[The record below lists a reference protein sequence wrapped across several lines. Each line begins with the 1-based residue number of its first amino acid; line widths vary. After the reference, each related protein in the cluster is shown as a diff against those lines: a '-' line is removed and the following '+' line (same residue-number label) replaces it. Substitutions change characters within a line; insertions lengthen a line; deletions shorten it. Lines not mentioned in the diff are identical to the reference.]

1 MSREWT
7 AKWIGRQDGDTF
19 NPVFFKD
26 FTVDFP
32 ISRAMFNIT
41 ALGVFEAYINGQ
53 RVGDAY
59 LTPYQTGDKDGVP
72 YYAYDITDLLYA
84 GQESPSNSIDVFL
97 GQGWNDDD
105 KRIALRAEVVLERSG
120 EPAEEALAMEFDEL
134 EAEPGDYADEDDYE
148 LFDEHEI
155 ESFIKEDDPFE
166 ASDDLLNELIGDD
179 APVFDDAPA
188 LYDAPAFDDALS
200 FDDAPELPGLP
211 ETMDMPDTLAG
222 REYRSRTR
230 RMRRWNLELVQD
242 PEQEAAKELL
252 ADIEPDFEII
262 SEPEDVP
269 VVPKETKPDEVISE
283 DDLFSE
289 DDLQGLMDDSVFM
302 DEIPEDLDEMPL
314 DVLEELEGMSQ
325 EAPSAFVPKE
335 DLLEFV
341 PQEEAQVEKEER
353 GFSDSMPE
361 MDMTEDE
368 IQSILA
374 EQEKELSAAIPTYSE
389 SIPEKIVVPDLFAED
404 DLEEALG
411 DAGDLMFDEAAPEEV
426 DSLVDELAAEFGEE
440 PAVTVQEPVEAIE
453 ELSETA
459 EASSELTP
467 EEASWNDDVEGQ
479 VSFDFI
485 GKIQAIM
492 DEEKAAKAAAEAMQ
506 ESEAEEAVE
515 EAIPAEAVQE
525 EAVPEAVVQEEAA
538 PVEAPPAEAAPV
550 EAMPVEAAPVED
562 VPVETV
568 PVTVEAVKAAE
579 ETVGVEDSDFTE
591 ELFDESILE
600 EFPEEEL
607 TEDIFD
613 EISDE
618 IFEEA
623 SDEIPVEAAVDAA
636 EEVIEDAEDEIP
648 FEIEEI
654 VVETEEPVNKAVEEV
669 PEAAEEVIEEVF
681 EEPAEEIVLEEA
693 VEEAVEAPVE
703 EAVEEPVKKQGFFK
717 KHFKAFD
724 LAKKIGLTLDD
735 EEEPE
740 PEEPDAVDLPEE
752 VDEYDE
758 YDDMDL
764 SKLDELGEL
773 FTDTSQLADMEA
785 VLAGLDS
792 VPGASKA
799 SAASGPMGDVELPA
813 FEDLFAEADSLAVDK
828 AMSLEETFFAD
839 DAVGTNDAV
848 DADEVLDADLDAA
861 LEEALSDELPEE
873 LLSEEA
879 LPEEASLEETIEA
892 ESEAEAPEEAIAEEE
907 LEAEPQEDVPE
918 EETAEIE
925 PEAEIEAEV
934 AEGVIPVPVILPGAE
949 EEAGAEEETAEE
961 TVTEEAVEEA
971 QEQEEEAVEEA
982 QKQEEAAE
990 EPIVVI
996 GTDETWGYYGSDIEE
1011 NRIHGREVF
1020 NRLLWEGKDNPD
1032 KDAVVLE
1039 CDIPLTEAEEEQLR
1053 VLEELKVQ
1061 TVIPAE
1067 KGGSE
1072 WTLDFGKL
1080 FKGLVSFQSDFAAGT
1095 KITLTFMDALTD
1107 DAQDQ
1112 QFIYVSDGIQ
1122 ETVCPHFTF
1131 FHGRYVKVTG
1141 WGEMDAASFTGY
1153 RLFEEEEEPEAEV
1166 IGVIAEEPE
1175 AAEESPTEEAD
1186 AVEEPVEESG
1196 EEPVEESGE
1205 EPVDEAVE
1213 ESIEEPIEES
1223 IEKSIEEKIEE
1234 PIDAAEEAAL
1244 DEALADVLD
1253 EEFGDELTEDLAEE
1267 AAEEVCFVST
1277 SEAQLNQAVQDE
1289 LDKQKAMFAALA
1301 ASETGTDVEKIATGD
1316 FCGSLAA
1323 AALNGNIKEAA
1334 MQYFGRLR
1342 KAQLANGKAI
1352 PASLAVNAE
1361 EAPEDGTITD
1371 GAEAVKAVWSLYETY
1386 GDKAILEENYDLI
1399 RDALDAAAEQDP
1411 DKAFIL
1417 QAPKMDDDDTDPSFV
1432 ATVSYYEMA
1441 QAAEKAAKVLGKEED
1456 EKQFA
1461 DLAGNIKEAFLDE
1474 FFTRSGRL
1482 AEDTQTA
1489 YILALKSGLYDQK
1502 DKLKEDFLKQL
1513 KKDRYQMKCGKAGRT
1528 QLPFALAECGQSDL
1542 AYRYLMNDWMSDN
1555 ADDLSASDNEKTA
1568 EFLTRYVNGITALE
1582 PGFTKVKIAPMPNF
1596 RLIDAAGTCA
1606 TPNGNI
1612 VSNWDVNEEG
1622 QIHFHF
1628 EIPEGCEALVVLPD
1642 CEDEALKEQ
1651 TLTAGTYDFDYMP
1664 QKDYLHLFNE
1674 NSVIGDI
1681 LKYDESVAVLEE
1693 ADASLAEQ
1701 IQSAGADLLTR
1712 PLDELP
1718 VDAQTISAIK
1728 EKLFELK

>member
-1 MSREWT
+1 M
-7 AKWIGRQDGDTF
+7 
-19 NPVFFKD
+19 
-26 FTVDFP
+26 
-32 ISRAMFNIT
+32 
-41 ALGVFEAYINGQ
+41 
-53 RVGDAY
+53 
-59 LTPYQTGDKDGVP
+59 
-72 YYAYDITDLLYA
+72 
-84 GQESPSNSIDVFL
+84 
-97 GQGWNDDD
+97 
-105 KRIALRAEVVLERSG
+105 
-120 EPAEEALAMEFDEL
+120 
-134 EAEPGDYADEDDYE
+134 
-148 LFDEHEI
+148 
-155 ESFIKEDDPFE
+155 
-166 ASDDLLNELIGDD
+166 
-179 APVFDDAPA
+179 
-188 LYDAPAFDDALS
+188 
-200 FDDAPELPGLP
+200 
-211 ETMDMPDTLAG
+211 
-222 REYRSRTR
+222 
-230 RMRRWNLELVQD
+230 
-242 PEQEAAKELL
+242 
-252 ADIEPDFEII
+252 
-262 SEPEDVP
+262 
-269 VVPKETKPDEVISE
+269 
-283 DDLFSE
+283 
-289 DDLQGLMDDSVFM
+289 
-302 DEIPEDLDEMPL
+302 
-314 DVLEELEGMSQ
+314 
-325 EAPSAFVPKE
+325 
-335 DLLEFV
+335 
-341 PQEEAQVEKEER
+341 
-353 GFSDSMPE
+353 
-361 MDMTEDE
+361 
-368 IQSILA
+368 
-374 EQEKELSAAIPTYSE
+374 
-389 SIPEKIVVPDLFAED
+389 
-404 DLEEALG
+404 
-411 DAGDLMFDEAAPEEV
+411 
-426 DSLVDELAAEFGEE
+426 
-440 PAVTVQEPVEAIE
+440 
-453 ELSETA
+453 
-459 EASSELTP
+459 
-467 EEASWNDDVEGQ
+467 
-479 VSFDFI
+479 
-485 GKIQAIM
+485 
-492 DEEKAAKAAAEAMQ
+492 
-506 ESEAEEAVE
+506 
-515 EAIPAEAVQE
+515 
-525 EAVPEAVVQEEAA
+525 
-538 PVEAPPAEAAPV
+538 
-550 EAMPVEAAPVED
+550 
-562 VPVETV
+562 
-568 PVTVEAVKAAE
+568 
-579 ETVGVEDSDFTE
+579 
-591 ELFDESILE
+591 
-600 EFPEEEL
+600 
-607 TEDIFD
+607 
-613 EISDE
+613 
-618 IFEEA
+618 
-623 SDEIPVEAAVDAA
+623 
-636 EEVIEDAEDEIP
+636 
-648 FEIEEI
+648 
-654 VVETEEPVNKAVEEV
+654 
-669 PEAAEEVIEEVF
+669 
-681 EEPAEEIVLEEA
+681 
-693 VEEAVEAPVE
+693 
-703 EAVEEPVKKQGFFK
+703 
-717 KHFKAFD
+717 
-724 LAKKIGLTLDD
+724 
-735 EEEPE
+735 
-740 PEEPDAVDLPEE
+740 
-752 VDEYDE
+752 
-758 YDDMDL
+758 
-764 SKLDELGEL
+764 
-773 FTDTSQLADMEA
+773 
-785 VLAGLDS
+785 
-792 VPGASKA
+792 
-799 SAASGPMGDVELPA
+799 
-813 FEDLFAEADSLAVDK
+813 
-828 AMSLEETFFAD
+828 
-839 DAVGTNDAV
+839 
-848 DADEVLDADLDAA
+848 
-861 LEEALSDELPEE
+861 
-873 LLSEEA
+873 
-879 LPEEASLEETIEA
+879 
-892 ESEAEAPEEAIAEEE
+892 
-907 LEAEPQEDVPE
+907 
-918 EETAEIE
+918 
-925 PEAEIEAEV
+925 
-934 AEGVIPVPVILPGAE
+934 
-949 EEAGAEEETAEE
+949 
-961 TVTEEAVEEA
+961 
-971 QEQEEEAVEEA
+971 
-982 QKQEEAAE
+982 
-990 EPIVVI
+990 I

-1186 AVEEPVEESG
+1186 AVEEPVEESV
-1196 EEPVEESGE
+1196 EEAVEESGE

-1342 KAQLANGKAI
+1342 KAQLANGKVI
-1352 PASLAVNAE
+1352 PASLACNAD
-1361 EAPEDGTITD
+1361 EASDEAEVSAEGSIAD

-1513 KKDRYQMKCGKAGRT
+1513 KKDQYQMKCGKAGRT

-1555 ADDLSASDNEKTA
+1555 ADDLSAADNEKTA

-1612 VSNWDVNEEG
+1612 VSNWDVNEDG